1 MIKYL
6 VLIFAFALY
15 LSTAHSLIEL
25 DGIKHNKD
33 GTHTIVGTCSNNRE
47 FQITLT
53 DVELEVV
60 DVDKLVLRIKKICG
74 E

>member
-1 MIKYL
+1 MKYIIAAL
-6 VLIFAFALY
+6 AFALY
-15 LSTAHSLIEL
+15 LSTARGLIEL
-25 DGIKHNKD
+25 EGIKHNKD

-53 DVELEVV
+53 DKELEVV
-60 DVDKLVLRIKKICG
+60 DVDKLVLRIKKTCG